1 MLDREVRLTKFEN
14 VIPEGMMNG
23 TESTPTAPKISKND
37 TTPKMATTNT
47 TPKMATTNTTPK
59 MATTETATPSD
70 NEEEDVVMVRKL
82 RRELPAEDNPPHDTR
97 DAVGGISTEDAFDGY
112 QPEVVAPINAWSRA
126 VCEE

>member
-1 MLDREVRLTKFEN
+1 MLDREVRLTKFEH

-23 TESTPTAPKISKND
+23 SESTPTAPKISKND
-37 TTPKMATTNT
+37 
-47 TPKMATTNTTPK
+47 TTPK

>member
-1 MLDREVRLTKFEN
+1 MLDREVRLTKFEH

-37 TTPKMATTNT
+37 TA
-47 TPKMATTNTTPK
+47 PKMATTNTTPK